1 MTSKYNITLIFFKS
15 NDNMVTLYS
24 EVADVVNYKDI

>member
-1 MTSKYNITLIFFKS
+1 MTSNITLIFFKG
-15 NDNMVTLYS
+15 NDNMVTLYG